1 MDLGEG
7 PKEKDM
13 ESGTLSLGQGSE
25 ERRQLMVKLPQ
36 KPLRNQERVRTRRE
50 RGEGETGQ
58 GRRGGGQAISK
69 KPA

>member
-50 RGEGETGQ
+50 RG
-58 GRRGGGQAISK
+58 
-69 KPA
+69 